1 MVSQSFTREFGPR
14 VIHVAHVIIDRSING
29 DKIFRKVPDIG
40 QQKGPGGLLD
50 PDAIADSF
58 GIYIRKI
65 VLLGR
70 RSSMCVHM
78 QKPFEPRQVRF
89 IASVAS

>member
-1 MVSQSFTREFGPR
+1 MLAVNPSGAGTP
-14 VIHVAHVIIDRSING
+14 
-29 DKIFRKVPDIG
+29 
-40 QQKGPGGLLD
+40 
-50 PDAIADSF
+50 
-58 GIYIRKI
+58 YIRSI